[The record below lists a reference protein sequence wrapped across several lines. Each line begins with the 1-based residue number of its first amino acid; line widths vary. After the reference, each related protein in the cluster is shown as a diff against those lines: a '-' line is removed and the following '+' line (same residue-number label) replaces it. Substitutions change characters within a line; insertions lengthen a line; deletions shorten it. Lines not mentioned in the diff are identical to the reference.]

1 MSGGSKTVTT
11 TQRSESEP
19 WKPAQPLLTDILER
33 ARPLVGQTGPTA
45 NEQAA
50 LAQLLQTAQQGNP
63 FAPQISSYVSDLL
76 SGGGARTYAPMLQS
90 SLDEYRARLAPLFAR
105 APGEMTP
112 QLAAA
117 LDTLKSDISNN
128 INSMFAAA
136 GRDFSGMHAQTLGR
150 GLAQGLAAPLL
161 EQYNR
166 DVATQ
171 LGAAGSLYG
180 AGNTTAGLLGSL
192 LQQELANR
200 GVGAGA
206 AEAALAAQDYGPQR
220 VLDIE
225 AMQRQLPVS
234 NLAALASLGVPIAG
248 LGGTVVSTGT
258 QTVRQPFSPL
268 SLLPL
273 LFLGGGR

>member
-1 MSGGSKTVTT
+1 
-11 TQRSESEP
+11 
-19 WKPAQPLLTDILER
+19 
-33 ARPLVGQTGPTA
+33 
-45 NEQAA
+45 

-90 SLDEYRARLAPLFAR
+90 SLDEYRAHLAPLFTR

-112 QLAAA
+112 QLAAV
-117 LDTLKSDISNN
+117 LDTLKSDISNS
-128 INSMFAAA
+128 INSMFTAA
-136 GRDFSGMHAQTLGR
+136 GRDFSGMHAQTLAR
-150 GLAQGLAAPLL
+150 GLSQGLSAPLL

-171 LGAAGSLYG
+171 LGAAESLYN

-200 GVGAGA
+200 GVGVSTAD
-206 AEAALAAQDYGPQR
+206 AALAAQNYGPQR

-248 LGGTVVSTGT
+248 LGGTVISTGK
-258 QTVRQPFSPL
+258 QDLKQPFNPL

-273 LFLGGGR
+273 LFL